1 MTTKSAATKTPR
13 STNKRAAKAKPEA
26 ALVPNHT
33 DTLEVAGADAGD
45 MALDDL
51 ISSLTNPDE
60 ILEPLHTASHAVD
73 EATLNAAVNGAE
85 ATELMVMSA
94 APEGVADGSTPTG
107 DTSDLVAIEPEAAA
121 KPAKKAAVPRKH
133 YTDKT
138 ERLKDKLGAGLSEY
152 SVLTLADAE
161 VSDEELVAKMEETMV
176 IIRSLN
182 KKEQNWAVKFI
193 EYLAGKKSSISEVTG
208 TILKLLH
215 EDGQI
220 TTGNEGNVFKKL
232 VARPYSPGAARA
244 MGGNNVGML
253 KDLKLILEDG
263 KGKYIANPDSLL
275 LMKANSMLFAP
286 AREDGAFEKA

>member
-1 MTTKSAATKTPR
+1 MTTKSATAKTPR
-13 STNKRAAKAKPEA
+13 STNKRAAKVKPEA
-26 ALVPNHT
+26 ALVLNHT
-33 DTLEVAGADAGD
+33 DPIEVADAGD
-45 MALDDL
+45 LALDDL
-51 ISSLTNPDE
+51 IASLNAPDE
-60 ILEPLHTASHAVD
+60 IMEITTVLTTVD
-73 EATLNAAVNGAE
+73 DATLSAAVSSAE
-85 ATELMVMSA
+85 ATELMVSSA
-94 APEGVADGSTPTG
+94 TPEGVEDGATPTG
-107 DTSDLVAIEPEAAA
+107 DATDVVPVAAA
-121 KPAKKAAVPRKH
+121 KVKKVAVPRKH

>member
-1 MTTKSAATKTPR
+1 MTTKSATAKTPR
-13 STNKRAAKAKPEA
+13 STNKRAAKVKPEA
-26 ALVPNHT
+26 GVVQNHT
-33 DTLEVAGADAGD
+33 DSIEVADAGD
-45 MALDDL
+45 LALDDL
-51 ISSLTNPDE
+51 IASLNAPDE
-60 ILEPLHTASHAVD
+60 IMEITTTSTVVD
-73 EATLNAAVNGAE
+73 DATLSAAVGSAE
-85 ATELMVMSA
+85 ATELMVSSA
-94 APEGVADGSTPTG
+94 TPEGVEDGATPTG
-107 DTSDLVAIEPEAAA
+107 DATDVVPVAAA
-121 KPAKKAAVPRKH
+121 KVKKVAVPRKH